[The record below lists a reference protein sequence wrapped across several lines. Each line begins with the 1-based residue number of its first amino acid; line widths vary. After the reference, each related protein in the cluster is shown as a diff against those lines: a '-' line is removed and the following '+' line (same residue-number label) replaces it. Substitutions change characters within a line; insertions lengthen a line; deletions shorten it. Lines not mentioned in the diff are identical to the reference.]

1 VRLTCINQPL
11 RALGILAVLMGTAC
25 GEVNSDTSSY
35 KTPIPNPPQATQ
47 VATRGIIQGS
57 QVEQPEDTDEA
68 TINCSIDSAS
78 KTATCTITKYDYET
92 ITWSSNASWL
102 TSGAGTWTFQLDEPT
117 TELLVQ
123 LELCDKGECRTI
135 QDSFTLP
142 PELRAAHETK
152 ESDAP
157 KPQVTDASTNQV
169 GSIDELPKPQ
179 IDCGGNTW
187 FVGEEIECGF
197 DPDNAQHVNWT
208 AVGGS
213 PDYSDSLKGF
223 STSYDVA
230 GSYTIVLEVCNLTD
244 CATETRELNIISEES
259 TSAEPSEDATETS
272 LAEKLTAVCS
282 FDVSIP
288 KISCQASGYAVESSQ
303 LKWESNVSGWSMG
316 SLYEV
321 ELVKARQLIPE
332 IIVTLQQCLG
342 SACETVK
349 TLIDTSI
356 LVPGKSVQGQGFA
369 ELLDV
374 SDGLAGWLSQ
384 ETVLYAISITDPLLP
399 STIGVVDVPEVAT
412 AAFQDDEYLYA
423 GSRAAFNILP
433 VGDPF
438 GEPIGT
444 FESRFG
450 PSAIM
455 VTGGYAYL
463 TRNDSLLVLDVS
475 DPFEPTEASRLQING
490 KHPKDIQFH
499 AGHAYIPA
507 TLGGLNVVD
516 VTDPRY
522 PSLVNVIPFESHT
535 TGFKIRGS
543 YGYLA
548 RIVSVTPTERWYE
561 GSSVFEVL
569 DLSTPAA
576 PVTVGSVTIPTMIHD
591 LDVVGDYA
599 YVTGEQ
605 ITNQKQAITVVDIT
619 SPANPLIVDV
629 PDPNFGTSN
638 PYDIYLHKGH
648 AYIMDSGEGLK
659 VLDLNDPLNPTIV
672 ASLELPLQMYCMHG
686 TSEVIY
692 LCAEERYLNIADV
705 SDPDNPVLTSSEI
718 IPSGLASTIVLKD
731 RKAFFSG
738 GGLKI
743 YDLTDPETPKRLP
756 VENYGVD
763 TIAIQGNFMYSTV
776 GEWGL
781 DVWDITDVENQV
793 FVSRT
798 NFLIGMPHDMSHD
811 GRWVVGI
818 ANKPYSITLIDVSD
832 PFLPVVTDS
841 YVFDDY
847 ADTVTVKDD
856 RVYVPR
862 GSEGVDIFEI
872 SSDGILTLVANYQT
886 VTANYVTA
894 FGNRAYVLG
903 GIDILDLTDPSR
915 PALQGRLPSYGIPHR
930 AKVHEGYLY
939 LADGYAGLTLIPLD
953 PPKTTDE

>member
-1 VRLTCINQPL
+1 MLVG
-11 RALGILAVLMGTAC
+11 AAC
-25 GEVNSDTSSY
+25 GEVNSDTSSST
-35 KTPIPNPPQATQ
+35 TPTPAAPQATQ
-47 VATRGIIQGS
+47 VSARMVTQS
-57 QVEQPEDTDEA
+57 AEAEPAEDTGEA
-68 TINCSIDSAS
+68 TIDCSIDSAS
-78 KTATCTITKYDYET
+78 KTATCTVSTYDYET
-92 ITWSSNASWL
+92 ITWSSNASWS
-102 TSGAGTWTFQLDEPT
+102 TSGTGTWIFQLDEPT

-123 LELCDKGECRTI
+123 LELCDKGECQTI
-135 QDSFTLP
+135 QASFDLR
-142 PELRAAHETK
+142 PELRAAPETK
-152 ESDAP
+152 EPDEPEPQATEVSVS
-157 KPQVTDASTNQV
+157 QVTATQV
-169 GSIDELPKPQ
+169 ESNGNMLKVH
-179 IDCGGNTW
+179 IDCGGNRR
-187 FVGEEIECGF
+187 FVGEDIECGLVQ
-197 DPDNAQHVNWT
+197 DNAQRVNWT
-208 AVGGS
+208 ATGGS
-213 PDYSDSLKGF
+213 PDYSDSVKGF
-223 STSYDVA
+223 STRYDSA
-230 GSYTIVLEVCNLTD
+230 GKYTILLEACDKTSCV
-244 CATETRELNIISEES
+244 TETHELNIISREPAS
-259 TSAEPSEDATETS
+259 VEPSEDANES
-272 LAEKLTAVCS
+272 SGPEELTAVCS
-282 FDVSIP
+282 FDASTS
-288 KISCQASGYAVESSQ
+288 KISCQASGYASESSQ

-316 SLYEV
+316 PSYEV
-321 ELVKARQLIPE
+321 ELVEASQIVPE
-332 IIVTLQQCLG
+332 VVVTLQQCLG
-342 SACETVK
+342 STCETVR
-349 TLIDTSI
+349 TVIDTSM
-356 LVPGKSVQGQGFA
+356 LLPGKSVQGQGFA

-374 SDGLAGWLSQ
+374 SNGLAAWLSQ

-412 AAFQDDEYLYA
+412 AAFQDEEYLYA
-423 GSRAAFNILP
+423 GSRAALNILP

-438 GEPIGT
+438 GEPVGT

-450 PSAIM
+450 PSAI
-455 VTGGYAYL
+455 VATGGYAYL

-516 VTDPRY
+516 VTDPRN
-522 PSLVNVIPFESHT
+522 PSLVAVIPFESHT

-569 DLSTPAA
+569 DLSTPNA
-576 PVTVGSVTIPTMIHD
+576 PVTVGSVTIPTMVHD

-619 SPANPLIVDV
+619 SPTSPLIVDV

-648 AYIMDSGEGLK
+648 AYIMDSGDGLR
-659 VLDLNDPLNPTIV
+659 VLNLNDPLNPTIV

-686 TSEVIY
+686 VGEVIY

-743 YDLTDPETPKRLP
+743 YDLTDPKAPKRLP

-781 DVWDITDVENQV
+781 DVWDITDIENQV

-798 NFLIGMPHDMSHD
+798 NFPIGMPHDMSHD

-832 PFLPVVTDS
+832 PFLPVATDS

-862 GSEGVDIFEI
+862 GSNGVDIFQI
-872 SSDGILTLVANYQT
+872 SSDGLLTLVANYPT
-886 VTANYVTA
+886 GSANYVTVSKD
-894 FGNRAYVLG
+894 RAYVLG
-903 GIDILDLTDPSR
+903 GIDILDVSDPAQ
-915 PALQGRLPSYGIPHR
+915 PTLKGQLPSYGIPHR
-930 AKVHEGYLY
+930 AKVHDGYLY
-939 LADGYAGLTLIPLD
+939 LADGYAGLTVIPLD
-953 PPKTTDE
+953 QNEDTPN